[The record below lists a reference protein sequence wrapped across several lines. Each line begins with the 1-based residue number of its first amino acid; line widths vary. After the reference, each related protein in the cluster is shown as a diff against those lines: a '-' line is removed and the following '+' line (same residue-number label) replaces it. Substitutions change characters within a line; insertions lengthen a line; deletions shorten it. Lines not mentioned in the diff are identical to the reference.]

1 MNMTAIHCFLKV
13 VEFMSFTKAADA
25 LYVSQQAVSIQIK
38 YLENSYHVKLFERK
52 PSLKLT
58 ESGELLYEAALEIIE
73 RENKLLNQFTV
84 SQKEFRGEISIGL
97 PPNRSMAFANGF
109 IPLFSDKYPNM
120 TVNLIEKT
128 STYLPASLKYNE
140 IDLAL
145 PLLSQDSEA
154 IDSRLF
160 EILQLETEDLYVVIS
175 DDILKK
181 YFKDQYPGCKT
192 DFLSGVALK
201 DIGNIP
207 MFLHP
212 SSSHM
217 HETIVSYLVQNG
229 TTPFIRVKTSLTS
242 SLVTLC
248 AKGYGIFFTSP
259 LLLRYLYSEYP
270 THFQILNIFPINDFR
285 RKRKTMLIYHK
296 KKLLTKPLQDSVSI
310 IQQIYKQ
317 PSSVNDLM
325 SGPLM

>member
-1 MNMTAIHCFLKV
+1 MNMTAIQCFLKV
-13 VEFMSFTKAADA
+13 VELMSFSKAADA
-25 LYVSQQAVSIQIK
+25 LYVSQQAVSLHIK
-38 YLENSYHVKLFERK
+38 ALEDSYHIKLFERK

-58 ESGELLYEAALEIIE
+58 ESGQLLYEAALDIIE

-84 SQKEFRGEISIGL
+84 SQKEFRGEIAIGL

-109 IPLFSDKYPNM
+109 IPLFSEQYPNM

-128 STYLPASLKYNE
+128 SSDLPASIKYNE

-145 PLLSQDSEA
+145 PLISQNLQA

-160 EILQLETEDLYVVIS
+160 EIMQLETEDLYLVIS
-175 DDILKK
+175 DDMLKQH
-181 YFKDQYPGCKT
+181 FKDQYPDCKT
-192 DFLSGVALK
+192 TFLEGIALNDFA
-201 DIGNIP
+201 DIP

-248 AKGYGIFFTSP
+248 AGGYGIFFTSP

-270 THFQILNIFPINDFR
+270 NYLPILNIFPVNEFR

-296 KKLLTKPLQDSVSI
+296 KKLLTKPLQDSISI
-310 IQQIYKQ
+310 IRQIYAQ
-317 PSSVNDLM
+317 PDM
-325 SGPLM
+325 

>member
-1 MNMTAIHCFLKV
+1 MNLTAVQCFLKV
-13 VEFMSFTKAADA
+13 VEFMSFSKAADA
-25 LYVSQQAVSIQIK
+25 LYISQQAVSIHIRS
-38 YLENSYHVKLFERK
+38 LEDTYRVKLFERK

-58 ESGELLYEAALEIIE
+58 ESGQLLYEAALDIIE

-109 IPLFSDKYPNM
+109 IPLFSARYPNM

-128 STYLPASLKYNE
+128 SSNLPPAIKYNE

-145 PLLSQDSEA
+145 PLISQDSES

-160 EILQLETEDLYVVIS
+160 EILQLETEDLYLVIS
-175 DDILKK
+175 DDMLKK
-181 YFKDQYPGCKT
+181 YFKDQYPGCKK
-192 DFLSGVALK
+192 DFLSGVALN
-201 DIGNIP
+201 DFADIP

-217 HETIVSYLVQNG
+217 HETIVAYLVQNG

-270 THFQILNIFPINDFR
+270 NYLPILNIFPVNEFL

-296 KKLLTKPLQDSVSI
+296 KKLLTKPLQDSISF
-310 IQQIYKQ
+310 IQQIYLQ
-317 PSSVNDLM
+317 PDGLSHEIIV
-325 SGPLM
+325 